1 MSNILR
7 FAQVRERTGL
17 SRVTVY
23 RRMRKGTFPA
33 AIDLGDDSVQL
44 GWIEAEID
52 EWVANRRRHIPRG
65 HGAPKDEPAPEA
77 AP

>member
-17 SRVTVY
+17 SRATVY

-33 AIDLGDDSVQL
+33 AIDLGDDGVQL
-44 GWIEAEID
+44 GWHEDEID
-52 EWVANRRRHIPRG
+52 SWVASRPRRIPQG
-65 HGAPKDEPAPEA
+65 HGAPKAEA
-77 AP
+77 TA